1 MTVKILMNKRSWKK
15 RILENADSEIPW
27 TFYFRQAFFFL
38 QGKGRGRNVGT
49 VSSIYI
55 WREILMSPTG
65 PKIEGKRCGLGGPE
79 LITPVS
85 VSLRGLLKTA

>member
-1 MTVKILMNKRSWKK
+1 MTVKILMNKRNWKK

-27 TFYFRQAFFFL
+27 TFYFRQAGFFFAR
-38 QGKGRGRNVGT
+38 GKGEECGT

-79 LITPVS
+79 LITSVS

>member
-1 MTVKILMNKRSWKK
+1 MTVKILMNKRNWKK

-27 TFYFRQAFFFL
+27 TFYFRQAGFFFAR
-38 QGKGRGRNVGT
+38 GKGEECGT